1 LNFNVAQFSLLALEY
16 LELDIL
22 VTVRR
27 SEAGIPESQFL
38 ILKDFFIYLIPI
50 MLKVRKDNL

>member
-38 ILKDFFIYLIPI
+38 ILKGFLYIPDTNNA
-50 MLKVRKDNL
+50 KS